1 MRLVFTDITETIQT
15 LAGDGLGLVGL
26 LVVIV
31 TPIFPLSFESTS
43 AFRFR
48 SIRAK
53 SGLRSSLLELFE
65 LSFSG
70 ASVAGV
76 GVLGVVS
83 SVPITNI
90 IFFHSK
96 FHKF

>member
-1 MRLVFTDITETIQT
+1 MHTF
-15 LAGDGLGLVGL
+15 AGDGLGLAGL

-43 AFRFR
+43 ALRFR

-53 SGLRSSLLELFE
+53 RGLRSSLLELFE

-70 ASVAGV
+70 TSAAGV
-76 GVLGVVS
+76 GVLVVVS
-83 SVPITNI
+83 SVPVN
-90 IFFHSK
+90 
-96 FHKF
+96 